1 METEDRLMESDDRQH
16 ERSSAK
22 LEAEIAS
29 ELGGIL
35 RGTVRDVS
43 VAGLYV
49 ACVERLPVG
58 TICELSIEV
67 VDGRGDVPIEATGRV
82 AHVDPDG
89 MGLEITDLTFDSY
102 YELRRLVGH
111 RRPEAG

>member
-1 METEDRLMESDDRQH
+1 VNQIDDRQY
-16 ERSSAK
+16 ERNPAK
-22 LEAEIAS
+22 LEVEISS

-49 ACVERLPVG
+49 ACLERLPVG
-58 TICELSIEV
+58 TLCELSIEV
-67 VDGRGDVPIEATGRV
+67 VGSCCDVPIEATGRV
-82 AHVDPDG
+82 AHVADDG

-111 RRPEAG
+111 RERTAS